1 MPAQQPTPLPAPAVR
16 IAIRVKPGASRT
28 KVGGTYPADGGV
40 PRVEGGG
47 QAADGAL
54 VVAVQERAV
63 DGKATAAA
71 LKALAVALGVPG
83 RKIRLVSGA
92 ASRDKIVEI
101 LDPPTG
107 LRQRLDGLRAG

>member
-1 MPAQQPTPLPAPAVR
+1 MAAQQPTPLPTPALR

-28 KVGGTYPADGGV
+28 KVGGVYPAQGGAHGT
-40 PRVEGGG
+40 E
-47 QAADGAL
+47 GAL

-71 LKALAVALGVPG
+71 LKALAAALDVPG

-92 ASRDKIVEI
+92 ASRDKIVEV
-101 LDPPTG
+101 LDPPAG
-107 LRQRLDGLRAG
+107 LKQRLDGLRAG

>member
-16 IAIRVKPGASRT
+16 FAIRVKPGASRT
-28 KVGGTYPADGGV
+28 KVGGAYPADGGTA
-40 PRVEGGG
+40 GAT
-47 QAADGAL
+47 AAEGAL

-71 LKALAVALGVPG
+71 LRALAAALGVPG
-83 RKIRLVSGA
+83 RKIRLISGST
-92 ASRDKIVEI
+92 SRDKVVEV
-101 LDPPTG
+101 LDPPIG

>member
-1 MPAQQPTPLPAPAVR
+1 VR

-28 KVGGTYPADGGV
+28 KVGGTYPPQADGDGADGSGHV
-40 PRVEGGG
+40 PE
-47 QAADGAL
+47 GAL

-71 LKALAVALGVPG
+71 LKALADALGVPG
-83 RKIRLVSGA
+83 RKIRLISGST
-92 ASRDKIVEI
+92 SRDKLVEV